1 VRSNL
6 VGLVLPFALVLG
18 GCGDESISLIEI
30 APPGQSVDTVG
41 GLEAFTPGFPSE
53 LTFRLTLPEEPFLDF
68 SVAVLTAKEVGR
80 GTVRFSIRLSDDGR
94 TFTVYDESLRAR
106 GGDAFQSR
114 GVNLAAW
121 RGRKVTLTL
130 AAGPAH
136 PEAAGAWMEDV
147 HVAWGAPRVVNRPP
161 EPPPTRPSVVLIL
174 VDTLRRDYLGFH
186 GFEGPISPNLDWLA
200 EESVVFENAITQ
212 APWTK
217 PSIAT
222 LFTSLHPDAHGLDN
236 HEGLF
241 GPRQNQAL
249 TTGVLP
255 AEAVTLAESLKSA
268 GYRTAAFVA
277 NPWIDERYGFDQGFD
292 SYEVVETLPEILER
306 ARGFIREDEGGPFFL
321 YLHFMDVHGPYDA
334 PEEDFRAIG
343 TSPSLAVLE
352 EPPDGDLAELPTY
365 LAGIPWFGEEELRN
379 RTFGEVIGFRLS
391 RSHTVRARYA
401 ANVLDFDRRIAP
413 LLDEVRNS
421 ELNENTVLVLTS
433 DHGEELLEHGGW
445 DHGFNLY
452 EHQIRVPLL
461 IRMPGAIDRRRDARA
476 ASLVDIMPT
485 LLALANSNVPEGV
498 EGTSLLETGGSDQPT
513 FSAATKHREGVYAL
527 RTERRKLIFDGKT
540 GAVSLFDLS
549 ADRGEYR
556 DVAAENDAEAQ
567 SLLGVLSRHIE
578 QARRSRLRPENA
590 VIPEDIRKRLESLGY
605 LTESK

>member
-6 VGLVLPFALVLG
+6 VGHVLPFALVLG
-18 GCGDESISLIEI
+18 GCGDGSISLLEL
-30 APPGQSVDTVG
+30 APPGQSVGTVG
-41 GLEAFTPGFPSE
+41 GLEALTPGFPSE

-68 SVAVLTAKEVGR
+68 SLAVLTAKQIGR

-94 TFTVYDESLRAR
+94 SFTVHDESVRAR
-106 GGDAFQSR
+106 GGEAFRSR
-114 GVNLAAW
+114 RVNLAAW
-121 RGRKVTLTL
+121 RGREVTLTL
-130 AAGPAH
+130 AAEPAH
-136 PEAAGAWMEDV
+136 PEAAGAWMEELD
-147 HVAWGAPRVVNRPP
+147 VAWGAPRVLNRPP
-161 EPPPTRPSVVLIL
+161 GPPPAQPSIVLVL
-174 VDTLRRDYLGFH
+174 VDTLRRDYLGYH
-186 GFEGPISPNLDWLA
+186 GFEGGISSNLDWLA

-222 LFTSLHPDAHGLDN
+222 LFTSLHPDTHGLDN

-255 AEAVTLAESLKSA
+255 GEAVTLAESLKDA

-277 NPWIDERYGFDQGFD
+277 NPWIHERYGFDQGFD

-306 ARGFIREDEGGPFFL
+306 ARGFIREDEARPFFL

-334 PEEDFRAIG
+334 PEEDFQAIG
-343 TSPSLAVLE
+343 TSPGLAVLE
-352 EPPDGDLAELPTY
+352 DPPAGDLAKLPPY

-379 RTFGEVIGFRLS
+379 RTFGEVIAFRLS

-413 LLDEVRNS
+413 FLDEVRNS
-421 ELNENTVLVLTS
+421 KLNESTVLVLTS

-452 EHQIRVPLL
+452 EHQLRVPLL
-461 IRMPGAIDRRRDARA
+461 IRMPGASDRRRDARA
-476 ASLVDIMPT
+476 ASLLDVMPT
-485 LLALANSNVPEGV
+485 LLALANADLPEGI
-498 EGTSLLETGGSDQPT
+498 EGRSLLATDDSDRPT
-513 FSAATKHREGVYAL
+513 FSAATKHREGVHAL
-527 RTERRKLIFDGKT
+527 RTGRHKLIFDGKT
-540 GAVSLFDLS
+540 GSVSLFDLS

-556 DVAAENDAEAQ
+556 DLAAENEADAR
-567 SLLGVLSRHIE
+567 SLLGILSRHIE
-578 QARRSRLRPENA
+578 KARRSRLRPENA

-605 LTESK
+605 LTESQ

>member
-1 VRSNL
+1 VRSTL
-6 VGLVLPFALVLG
+6 VGYVLPFALFLG
-18 GCGDESISLIEI
+18 GCGDESISLIEL

-41 GLEAFTPGFPSE
+41 GLEALTPGFPSE
-53 LTFRLTLPEEPFLDF
+53 VTFHLTLPEEPFLDF

-80 GTVRFSIRLSDDGR
+80 GTVRFSIRLSDAGR
-94 TFTVYDESLRAR
+94 SFTVYDESVRAR

-114 GVNLAAW
+114 RVNLAAW
-121 RGRKVTLTL
+121 RGREVTLTL

-136 PEAAGAWMEDV
+136 PEAAGAWVEDV
-147 HVAWGAPRVVNRPP
+147 AVSWGEPRIENRQP
-161 EPPPTRPSVVLIL
+161 EPLPMKPSIVLIL

-200 EESVVFENAITQ
+200 KESVVFENAFTQ

-217 PSIAT
+217 PSIAS
-222 LFTSLHPDAHGLDN
+222 LFTSLHPDTHGLDN

-241 GPRQNQAL
+241 GPRQNQTL

-255 AEAVTLAESLKSA
+255 GAAVTLAEALKGA

-277 NPWIDERYGFDQGFD
+277 NPWIHERYGFDQGFD

-306 ARGFIREDEGGPFFL
+306 ARGFVREDDGRPFFL

-334 PEEDFRAIG
+334 PEEDFQAIG
-343 TSPSLAVLE
+343 GSPSLAVRE
-352 EPPDGDLAELPTY
+352 QPPAGGLAKLPSY
-365 LAGIPWFGEEELRN
+365 LKGIPWFGDEEFQD
-379 RTFGEVIGFRLS
+379 RTFREVIGFRLS

-413 LLDEVRNS
+413 FLNEVRNS

-452 EHQIRVPLL
+452 EQQLRVPLV
-461 IRMPGAIDRRRDARA
+461 IRMPGATDRRRDARA
-476 ASLVDIMPT
+476 ANLVDVMPT
-485 LLALANSNVPEGV
+485 ILALANADLPEGI
-498 EGTSLLETGGSDQPT
+498 EGSDLLASDASDRAT

-527 RTERRKLIFDGKT
+527 RTESYKLIFDGKS

-556 DVAAENDAEAQ
+556 DIAAENEAEARD
-567 SLLGVLSRHIE
+567 LLGVLSRHIE
-578 QARRSRLRPENA
+578 RARASRLHPESA